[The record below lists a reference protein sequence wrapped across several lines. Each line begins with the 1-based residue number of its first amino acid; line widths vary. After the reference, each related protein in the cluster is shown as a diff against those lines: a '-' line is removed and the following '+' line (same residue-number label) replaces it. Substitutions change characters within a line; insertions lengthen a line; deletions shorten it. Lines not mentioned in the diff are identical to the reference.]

1 MKKMLVVLVAV
12 AALAG
17 CSTTERDVGTGA
29 ALGAGVG
36 LLAGGD
42 AKGALIGAAAGAA
55 GGLLVRNLRNGYCE
69 YRDGRTGRLYQ
80 APCR

>member
-1 MKKMLVVLVAV
+1 MRKTIIALAAV

-17 CSTTERDVGTGA
+17 CTTTERDVGTGA

-69 YRDGRTGRLYQ
+69 YRNPRTGRLYQ
-80 APCR
+80 ARCR

>member
-1 MKKMLVVLVAV
+1 MRKTIIALAAV

-17 CSTTERDVGTGA
+17 CTTTERDVGTGA

-69 YRDGRTGRLYQ
+69 YRNPRTGRLYQ